1 MKSEL
6 RARIGVR
13 LRRRSATMKFMSS
26 YPQIASVR
34 RREDLAGAFLAGN
47 ALTMNPIT
55 NSPTGPTSTLDP
67 ETAWKQLV
75 ARDRNARFV
84 YGVTTTGVF
93 CRSGCASRRPL
104 RKNVRFFRSVV
115 EAQAAGF
122 RPCKRCT
129 TAWGGPLDKIRAH
142 IEKNLDRAVQ
152 LKELGRVAGLSPF
165 TVQRLFKREMGVSPL
180 QYQRAMR
187 AVRLRGAL
195 KRGESVTDAIYTA
208 GFGSSSRAYEGNQL
222 GMTPARFAQGGK
234 GEQVAFTT
242 ARSPFGWVVV
252 GATER
257 GLCWLSLGSTSAEA
271 EASLRDEFPAATL
284 RRDPSLSRL
293 VDSALESV
301 REGNDLAGHAGGQDA
316 PGAERIRAGALDL
329 RGTVFQLRVW
339 QALQQIPRGE
349 TRSYSQ
355 LAREL
360 GDAKATRAVARACAT
375 NRVALLVP
383 CHRVVG
389 ADGSL
394 TGYRWGVER
403 KRQLL
408 KAERA

>member
-1 MKSEL
+1 
-6 RARIGVR
+6 
-13 LRRRSATMKFMSS
+13 MKFMSAT
-26 YPQIASVR
+26 PQIAI
-34 RREDLAGAFLAGN
+34 AN
-47 ALTMNPIT
+47 TMSRVVMTPGSIR
-55 NSPTGPTSTLDP
+55 SSQSASTLDSDA
-67 ETAWKQLV
+67 AWNQLA
-75 ARDRNARFV
+75 ARDSNARFV

-93 CRSGCASRRPL
+93 CRPGCASRRPL
-104 RKNVRFFRSVV
+104 RENVRFFSSVV

-122 RPCKRCT
+122 RPCKRCSPAS
-129 TAWGGPLDKIRAH
+129 TAPGGTLDKIRAH
-142 IEKNLDRAVQ
+142 IERNLDRPMK
-152 LKELGRVAGLSPF
+152 LKELGRVVGLSPF

-187 AVRLRGAL
+187 AGQLRSAL
-195 KRGESVTDAIYTA
+195 KQGESVTDAIYSA

-222 GMTPARFAQGGK
+222 GMTPARFAQGGR
-234 GEQVAFTT
+234 GERIGFAS
-242 ARSPFGWVVV
+242 ARTPFGWMIV

-257 GLCWLSLGSTSAEA
+257 GLCWLSLADTKSEA
-271 EASLRDEFPAATL
+271 EKSLREEFPAATL
-284 RRDPSLSRL
+284 RRDPSLSKL
-293 VDSALESV
+293 VDVALESV
-301 REGNDLAGHAGGQDA
+301 RTGTSSVQNQRPLEGV
-316 PGAERIRAGALDL
+316 DL

-339 QALQQIPRGE
+339 QALRQIPRGE

-355 LAREL
+355 LAREM
-360 GDAKATRAVARACAT
+360 GEPKATRAVARACAL

-403 KRQLL
+403 KQQLL